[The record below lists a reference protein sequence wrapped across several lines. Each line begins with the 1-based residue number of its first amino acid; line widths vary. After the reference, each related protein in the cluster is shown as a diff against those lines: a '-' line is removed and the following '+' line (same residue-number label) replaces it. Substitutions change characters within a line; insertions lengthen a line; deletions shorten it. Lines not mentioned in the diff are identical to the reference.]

1 VLILKGFAVDEQTGV
16 VVELDSVGLPG
27 RVGLGVDEA
36 VPGGLLGWATAGA
49 LDRAN
54 GVAGMG

>member
-1 VLILKGFAVDEQTGV
+1 MLILKGFAVDEQTAV
-16 VVELDSVGLPG
+16 VVEVDRLGLPG
-27 RVGLGVDEA
+27 RVGLGVGEA
-36 VPGGLLGWATAGA
+36 VPGGLLGWAAAGA